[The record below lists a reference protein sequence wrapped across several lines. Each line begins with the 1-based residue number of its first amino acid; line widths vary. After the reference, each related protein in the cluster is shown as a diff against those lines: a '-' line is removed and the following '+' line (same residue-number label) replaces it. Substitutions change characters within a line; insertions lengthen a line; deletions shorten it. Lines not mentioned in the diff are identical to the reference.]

1 MVAVF
6 LLQIKFVNL
15 NDCGLSTAGEVVNI
29 NGCGLSTAGEVC
41 ES

>member
-1 MVAVF
+1 M
-6 LLQIKFVNL
+6 NL